1 MNLITLTDP
10 RSPVSEAYR
19 TLRTNLSFYSL
30 DNPIHSLVVTSPAA
44 DEGKD
49 TLIANLAVT
58 MAQSGRRTLLVDCDL
73 RRPSLHDLFDTQNEP
88 GLTNQILG
96 EIDEVPLQETG
107 VENLWLLA
115 SGPTPP
121 NPADMLGTKRI
132 DEIITKL
139 VDQYDIVL
147 FDAPPVTAVTDAAVL
162 SNRVDGVILVA
173 QAGRTRRDVARQ
185 AVLNLQQA
193 GANLLGGVLYGT
205 PKRGGVY
212 LDYKYYASKRRV
224 LPNQLSS
231 ARLRQW
237 RQWLSSIK

>member
-30 DNPIHSLVVTSPAA
+30 DDPIRSLVVTSPAA
-44 DEGKD
+44 DEGKNVM
-49 TLIANLAVT
+49 IANLGVT

-73 RRPSLHDLFDTQNEP
+73 RRPSLHDLFELQNEP

-96 EIDEVPLQETG
+96 EIDEVPLQKTG

-115 SGPTPP
+115 SGPIPP

-132 DEIITKL
+132 DELIANL

-147 FDAPPVTAVTDAAVL
+147 FDAPPVTAVTDAAILGVRVNGVL
-162 SNRVDGVILVA
+162 LVIN
-173 QAGRTRRDVARQ
+173 AGKTRRDQ
-185 AVLNLQQA
+185 AERAKELLEKANVRVI
-193 GANLLGGVLYGT
+193 GAALANAPRDSGVGGYYG
-205 PKRGGVY
+205 
-212 LDYKYYASKRRV
+212 
-224 LPNQLSS
+224 
-231 ARLRQW
+231 
-237 RQWLSSIK
+237 